1 MNSGIYTI
9 TNTKNGHRYVGSAV
23 DLKDRFRCHR
33 QRLCRGKHRN
43 AHLQRAWNKY
53 GEDAF
58 EFEVLEHWEPEFLI
72 SMEQWWMNMLH
83 PEYNIAPVAGSNL
96 GMKFGPPSEE
106 HIAKLRAASTG
117 KRHSKKT
124 IAKMRK
130 SQKGRTFSDESIA
143 KMRAAATGRKHTD
156 EACAKMSATRRGL
169 VRSQVHEIRHLL
181 ALGDMLQ
188 KEIAEY
194 FPVGRTMISDIN
206 RGYKY
211 ASW

>member
-1 MNSGIYTI
+1 MNSGIYI
-9 TNTKNGHRYVGSAV
+9 IENTKNGHRYVGSAV

-96 GMKFGPPSEE
+96 GMKFVVHLIIIIYRLAWLMLWAVLYGHWYVSYIRRESRE
-106 HIAKLRAASTG
+106 HLAYNLIPCSYWIA
-117 KRHSKKT
+117 
-124 IAKMRK
+124 I
-130 SQKGRTFSDESIA
+130 Q
-143 KMRAAATGRKHTD
+143 
-156 EACAKMSATRRGL
+156 
-169 VRSQVHEIRHLL
+169 
-181 ALGDMLQ
+181 
-188 KEIAEY
+188 
-194 FPVGRTMISDIN
+194 PVL
-206 RGYKY
+206 
-211 ASW
+211 